1 MYSLGPQL
9 CCWDV
14 RLAVC
19 DNKMLLLQT
28 IVIITAI
35 ANNTQI
41 LVMRDTF
48 LGTKCMFGIIEL
60 ELGPQN
66 ACISSLGTT
75 NSQFLSTRCHQKSCN
90 CDSYASDMTFADVE
104 LSFKAG

>member
-9 CCWDV
+9 YCWDV
-14 RLAVC
+14 KLAVC

-28 IVIITAI
+28 VVIIAAI

-48 LGTKCMFGIIEL
+48 LGT
-60 ELGPQN
+60 
-66 ACISSLGTT
+66 
-75 NSQFLSTRCHQKSCN
+75 
-90 CDSYASDMTFADVE
+90 
-104 LSFKAG
+104 

>member
-9 CCWDV
+9 YCWDV

-28 IVIITAI
+28 IVIIAAI

-48 LGTKCMFGIIEL
+48 LGAKCMFRIIEV

-75 NSQFLSTRCHQKSCN
+75 NSQFLSTRCCHQKSCN
-90 CDSYASDMTFADVE
+90 CDSYCQ
-104 LSFKAG
+104 